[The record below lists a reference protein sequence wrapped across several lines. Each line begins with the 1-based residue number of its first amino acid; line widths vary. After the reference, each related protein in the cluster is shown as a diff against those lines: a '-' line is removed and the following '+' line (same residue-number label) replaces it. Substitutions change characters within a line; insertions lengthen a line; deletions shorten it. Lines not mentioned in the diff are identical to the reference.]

1 MNPGTTSTAGSGA
14 TPAQTAGDLE
24 QQAIA
29 HIDESEL
36 VALTQHLV
44 RQHGQNPPGE
54 EAETVAALI
63 ESARARGLDVR
74 TSSSAA
80 GRDNVHVTTPG
91 HDGGAGLLL
100 LGHTDVVPVGDGWSV
115 DPFGG
120 IVRNRRVYGRGST
133 DMKGGLAAS
142 LIAMTAVQRAADEA
156 GTRLTGPIELAAT
169 VDEEEGGTGIRHL
182 MSEVDA
188 GYLGCITAEPTD
200 LQTIIAAR
208 GDCYLDITV
217 HGVAAHA
224 GRPSDGCNAIYGAAR
239 VVASLRQWH
248 DELQGA
254 AHPLAGA
261 ATWSVGRI
269 TGGQGT
275 AIVPA
280 HCVVQAD
287 RRLLP
292 GEDPATVL
300 DAVRRRV
307 EGLHLE
313 DDGLSFDVTM
323 PMNMPG
329 FDTPAEDSFALVVD
343 DALRRSGGPGMPLGG
358 WTAACDG
365 GYIARDLH
373 VPTVVLGPGSVND
386 QAHRPDESVGV
397 DELMV
402 AARTYAS
409 VAARML
415 GPAGTARRRDR

>member
-1 MNPGTTSTAGSGA
+1 MNPGTTSATGSTSTDGRA
-14 TPAQTAGDLE
+14 VSNLE
-24 QQAIA
+24 KRALA
-29 HIDESEL
+29 LIDESEL
-36 VALTQHLV
+36 IALTQHLV

-54 EAETVAALI
+54 EAETAAALV
-63 ESARARGLDVR
+63 EAARVRGLAVR
-74 TSSSAA
+74 TSSATA
-80 GRDNVHVTTPG
+80 GRDNVHVTTTG
-91 HDGGAGLLL
+91 HEGGAGLLL

-120 IVRNRRVYGRGST
+120 VVRDRRIYGRGST

-142 LIAMTAVQRAADEA
+142 LIAMTAVQRAAEEMGA
-156 GTRLTGPIELAAT
+156 RMSGPIELAAT
-169 VDEEEGGTGIRHL
+169 VDEEEGGLGIRHL
-182 MSEVDA
+182 MSGVDA

-217 HGVAAHA
+217 HGAAAHA
-224 GRPSDGCNAIYGAAR
+224 GRPSDGRNAIYGAAQ

-248 DELQGA
+248 NELQGA

-261 ATWSVGRI
+261 ATWSVGQI

-300 DAVRRRV
+300 ESVRRRV
-307 EGLHLE
+307 ESLHLE
-313 DDGLSFDVTM
+313 DDGLSFDVNM

-329 FDTPAEDSFALVVD
+329 FDTPADDAFALAVD
-343 DALRRSGGPGMPLGG
+343 EALRRSGGPGMPLGG

-386 QAHRPDESVGV
+386 EAHRPDESVGV
-397 DELMV
+397 DELLV
-402 AARTYAS
+402 AARTYTR
-409 VAARML
+409 VAVRML
-415 GPAGTARRRDR
+415 DRSRTAPDRER